1 MLSWTVVFAG
11 PGSSS
16 EILPLQPN
24 QIPPRRLSAGRI
36 ATSRPPAR
44 APPSGIPTRL
54 DTTTNLG
61 KLPILPQRPPLAR
74 RYQTP
79 RAERVRQIDSMEQRA
94 KGVPVQERCAD
105 SGMSSPSNGA
115 FIG

>member
-1 MLSWTVVFAG
+1 MSCTVVLAG
-11 PGSSS
+11 PGASSD
-16 EILPLQPN
+16 ILQLQPN
-24 QIPPRRLSAGRI
+24 QKPPRRLSAGWL
-36 ATSRPPAR
+36 ATSRPPSR

-61 KLPILPQRPPLAR
+61 KLPILPQRPSLAR

-94 KGVPVQERCAD
+94 RAAQVQEPTRR
-105 SGMSSPSNGA
+105 
-115 FIG
+115 